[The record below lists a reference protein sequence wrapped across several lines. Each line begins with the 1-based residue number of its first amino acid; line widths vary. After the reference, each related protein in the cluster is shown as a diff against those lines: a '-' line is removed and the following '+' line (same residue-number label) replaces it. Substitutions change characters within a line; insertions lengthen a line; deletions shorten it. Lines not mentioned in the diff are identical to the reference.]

1 MSLPAWQSKTDSIN
15 CWSLLAHIWRQEE
28 MDMGLPR
35 EDKGTLVG
43 TTLPLMGATQ
53 NAQGML
59 PLPTRHYTAAIED
72 VRENVRAKIYAMC
85 TRIGFSHPSDGINTE
100 DKITLCIVENYL
112 DFKTGEV
119 WYEVGSELAQEGL
132 CPTSPDQ
139 ECLQEIIHC
148 SEERAEEVTR
158 QHIDDTHEAKERQV
172 TAIDASRPSAIS
184 LGERFHTTNQSS
196 LNVTTFCSRNITI
209 ATSPMK
215 ILSENKIGTA
225 SQVAPATTS

>member
-132 CPTSPDQ
+132 RPTSPDQ

-148 SEERAEEVTR
+148 SEERAEE
-158 QHIDDTHEAKERQV
+158 EAKERQV

>member
-148 SEERAEEVTR
+148 SEERAEE
-158 QHIDDTHEAKERQV
+158 EAKERQV
-172 TAIDASRPSAIS
+172 TAIDASRP
-184 LGERFHTTNQSS
+184 